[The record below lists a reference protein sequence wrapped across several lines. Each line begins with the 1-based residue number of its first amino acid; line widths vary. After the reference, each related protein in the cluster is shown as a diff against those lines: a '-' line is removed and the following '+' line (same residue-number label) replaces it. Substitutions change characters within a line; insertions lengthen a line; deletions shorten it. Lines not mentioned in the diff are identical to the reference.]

1 MDFEALIIY
10 YVWSLLAFFFFLS
23 FFAKQYNKCAS
34 LRFLLAV
41 WNCFIC
47 IPCISS
53 PSKKAERASRM
64 SEASK
69 QLQAYMTTPLV
80 DPPVHPSLFTVAFSF
95 PSTQLYCEFLVVYLL
110 SQMQGM
116 KFDLNSH
123 FQLDKL

>member
-1 MDFEALIIY
+1 MHQLFIIFGVCWDF
-10 YVWSLLAFFFFLS
+10 

-47 IPCISS
+47 TPCISS
-53 PSKKAERASRM
+53 PSKKAEGASRM

-80 DPPVHPSLFTVAFSF
+80 DPPAPPPLFTVAFSF
-95 PSTQLYCEFLVVYLL
+95 PLHPSVLWVSGGIFTLTEARNEV
-110 SQMQGM
+110 
-116 KFDLNSH
+116 
-123 FQLDKL
+123 